1 MANWVKP
8 TETDLAAN
16 LSQGEV
22 VAFRRDGALDGTDP
36 VAPLLDRTASLVR
49 TWIASGG
56 RCSKMGPAGTI
67 PAGLVIPAMDY
78 AMAKVLN
85 RINVPLSE
93 DRRAALRRA
102 EEIFDNIAKGDLAV
116 EAYVE
121 DGAAEDDSQ
130 KVAGSP
136 AFGEATPER
145 LLD

>member
-1 MANWVKP
+1 MANWIEP

-22 VAFRRDGALDGTDP
+22 DAFRRDGALDGTDP

-85 RINVPLSE
+85 RINMPLSE
-93 DRRAALRRA
+93 DRRAALKRA
-102 EEIFDNIAKGDLAV
+102 EEIFDKIARGEIAV
-116 EAYVE
+116 ENYVE
-121 DGAAEDDSQ
+121 EGEVEASA
-130 KVAGSP
+130 SP
-136 AFGEATPER
+136 ASTPAAAPATPER

>member
-1 MANWVKP
+1 MANWVRP

-22 VAFRRDGALDGTDP
+22 DAFRRDGALDGTDP

-85 RINVPLSE
+85 RISVPLTE
-93 DRRAALRRA
+93 DRRNALKRA
-102 EEIFDNIAKGDLAV
+102 EEIFDKIAHGEIAV
-116 EAYVE
+116 ENYV
-121 DGAAEDDSQ
+121 DGSEAEVS
-130 KVAGSP
+130 ASP
-136 AFGEATPER
+136 ASSAAFAAPNPER

>member
-22 VAFRRDGALDGTDP
+22 DAFRRDGALDGTDP

-56 RCSKMGPAGTI
+56 RCSKMGPAGTV

-85 RINVPLSE
+85 RLAIPLSE
-93 DRRAALRRA
+93 DRRKALEKA
-102 EEIFDNIAKGDLAV
+102 EDLFTRIARGDITP
-116 EAYVE
+116 ESFSE
-121 DGAAEDDSQ
+121 DGETDPDSRP
-130 KVAGSP
+130 ATSP
-136 AFGEATPER
+136 SFAPPTPQR

>member
-22 VAFRRDGALDGTDP
+22 DAFRRDGALDGTDP

-85 RINVPLSE
+85 RISVPLTE
-93 DRRAALRRA
+93 DRRNALKRA
-102 EEIFDNIAKGDLAV
+102 EEIFDKIANGEIAV
-116 EAYVE
+116 ENY
-121 DGAAEDDSQ
+121 
-130 KVAGSP
+130 VAGSEAGVSASP
-136 AFGEATPER
+136 ASSPSFAAPNPER

>member
-16 LSQGEV
+16 LSQGEID
-22 VAFRRDGALDGTDP
+22 AFRRDGALDGSDP

-56 RCSKMGPAGTI
+56 RCSKMGPAGTV

-85 RINVPLSE
+85 RISVPLTE
-93 DRRAALRRA
+93 DRRNALKRA
-102 EEIFDNIAKGDLAV
+102 EEIFDKIAHGEIAV
-116 EAYVE
+116 ESYAP
-121 DGAAEDDSQ
+121 DGKVDDSTLP
-130 KVAGSP
+130 VSSP
-136 AFGEATPER
+136 AAAPATPER